1 MWHLIRDMKKRQ
13 RSVTA
18 ALVLL
23 VGGGLATFAAVEP
36 ARAVD
41 ILPHQAVYDMK
52 LGRTTS
58 DSGVSSV
65 QGTLML
71 TWEDGCGEWLISQR
85 LFLKISRDDVSFT
98 TTSAFDTRES
108 KDGLNFS
115 YEDTTIREPGG
126 PEYAQ
131 GSARL
136 IAPGSEGSLVIE
148 APEAGQYILP
158 EGAMFPTAQMVDVL
172 VRAEAGERIMSHLVY
187 DGTDG
192 ATLFDVATVIADPSL
207 EAVEDAAGGE
217 VMVWP
222 MRFAYYEY
230 NTTDSLPQVE
240 IGADVQANGIAREIS
255 FDYGNFMVESTLIS
269 IEGLPEADCPEP

>member
-1 MWHLIRDMKKRQ
+1 MALFVGSSLAFI
-13 RSVTA
+13 A
-18 ALVLL
+18 A
-23 VGGGLATFAAVEP
+23 AEP

-41 ILPHQAVYDMK
+41 ILPHQAVYDMT
-52 LGRTTS
+52 LGRTSS
-58 DSGVSSV
+58 DAGVSSV

-71 TWEDGCGEWLISQR
+71 TWEDGCGEWVISQR
-85 LFLKISRDDVSFT
+85 LFLMISRDDVSFT

-108 KDGLNFS
+108 KDGLNFT

-136 IAPGSEGSLVIE
+136 IAPGSQGSLVIE

-158 EGAMFPTAQMVDVL
+158 EGAVFPTTQMVDVL
-172 VRAEAGERIMSHLVY
+172 DRAEAGERIMSHLVY

-192 ATLFDVATVIADPSL
+192 ATMFDVATVIADPSL
-207 EAVEDAAGGE
+207 QAVEEAAGGE

-230 NTTDSLPQVE
+230 NTTDPLPQVE
-240 IGADVQANGIAREIS
+240 IGADVQANGIARQIS
-255 FDYGNFMVESTLIS
+255 FDYGNFTVETALVS
-269 IEGLPEADCPEP
+269 IEGLPAADCPEP